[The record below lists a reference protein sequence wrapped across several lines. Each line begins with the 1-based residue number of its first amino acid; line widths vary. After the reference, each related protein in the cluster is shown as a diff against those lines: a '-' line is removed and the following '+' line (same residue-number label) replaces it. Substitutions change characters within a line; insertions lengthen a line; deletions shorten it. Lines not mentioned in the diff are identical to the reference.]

1 MLFHIFFSLDI
12 SLVCC
17 AYIVCLCRYGSILLV
32 MASFSRIW
40 ICHWFI
46 MISFGSI
53 VLLLYYWI
61 LLVDCGQWLRRL
73 ICSSVFCYGYIT
85 GSWWTMLG
93 CCYADTHGCSWCH
106 HLCKTHGTSKHITL
120 GEHVFHYKRV
130 FLVYFWLFFFLR
142 QKNIKKSLGD
152 IKLPWTGYFS
162 ASLTWPY

>member
-1 MLFHIFFSLDI
+1 
-12 SLVCC
+12 
-17 AYIVCLCRYGSILLV
+17 
-32 MASFSRIW
+32 MASFSCLW

-61 LLVDCGQWLRRL
+61 LLVDYGQWLRRL

-93 CCYADTHGCSWCH
+93 CCYADTQGCSWGH

-130 FLVYFWLFFFLR
+130 GGVFLAVFSWG
-142 QKNIKKSLGD
+142 KKTLVTL
-152 IKLPWTGYFS
+152 LPWIGYFS
-162 ASLTWPY
+162 ASGHINLLTSRGTAQAEDPRSSKGTSIFGKPFRGNHGILGGS